1 MRKRRMKKAMPL
13 LSQPPAAA
21 ASNDRIS
28 NKKKSEKSVLVN
40 FEALP
45 EYLKDNEFIRK
56 YYRCEWPLKDTVL
69 SIFSLHNETFNIWTH
84 LVGFLIFS
92 RMMIMSLNQGV
103 SFRNVM
109 GTFFGGKSDVMV
121 TSKMMNQFNSSST
134 PFTESYVGNA
144 ARLQN
149 MNTSAVSDSFP
160 IWPYIVFLG
169 GAMSCLVFS
178 SVSHVFGCHSR
189 RFHYFFWRLDYS
201 GIALMI
207 VCSFF
212 APIYYIF
219 SDHPQCRFFYL
230 SSVTL
235 VGILVFVTLL
245 TPSLSA
251 RLSRP
256 LRATL
261 FLCMGFSGVIP
272 ATHAVVLHWDQSEIL
287 MALVYEIAM
296 GLLYGVG
303 AGIYVARIPERWK
316 PGAFDIVGHSHQI
329 FHVFVVAA
337 ALAHS
342 AAALIIMEWRR
353 GLIGSRI

>member
-1 MRKRRMKKAMPL
+1 MKKAMPL
-13 LSQPPAAA
+13 LSQRPAANGRG
-21 ASNDRIS
+21 SC
-28 NKKKSEKSVLVN
+28 NKKAKSERSLLVN

-45 EYLKDNEFIRK
+45 EYLKDNVYIRN

-69 SIFSLHNETFNIWTH
+69 SIFSLHNETLNVWTH
-84 LVGFLIFS
+84 LVGFLIFA
-92 RMMIMSLNQGV
+92 RMMVMSLSDGI
-103 SFRNVM
+103 SIRNLM
-109 GTFFGGKSDVMV
+109 GTFFGDRREIMVM
-121 TSKMMNQFNSSST
+121 SKMVNQSNSSST
-134 PFTESYVGNA
+134 LLTVGNV

-149 MNTSAVSDSFP
+149 MNTTALSDPSP
-160 IWPYIVFLG
+160 IWPWLVFLG
-169 GAMSCLVFS
+169 GSMCCLIFS
-178 SVSHVFGCHSR
+178 TVSHLFGCHSR

-219 SDHPQCRFFYL
+219 SDNPQWRFFYL

-235 VGILVFVTLL
+235 VGILVFITLF

-251 RLSRP
+251 RMTRP
-256 LRATL
+256 LRATM

-272 ATHAVVLHWDQSEIL
+272 ATHALFLHSDQPQIL
-287 MALVYEIAM
+287 MALVYEMAM
-296 GLLYGVG
+296 GILYGIG
-303 AGIYVARIPERWK
+303 AAIYVARIPERWR
-316 PGAFDIVGHSHQI
+316 PGSFDIVGHSHQI
-329 FHVFVVAA
+329 FHVCVVVA

-353 GLIGSRI
+353 GLVGLSI